1 MLIMGVQ
8 KSRSSFSKKKKN
20 LKKKYYLRKK
30 KNNVINSIY
39 SIIIENKLF

>member
-1 MLIMGVQ
+1 MGVQ

-39 SIIIENKLF
+39 SIIIENKIF

>member
-8 KSRSSFSKKKKN
+8 KSISSFSKKKKN